1 MKTYAPD
8 QIRNIA
14 LAGHASKGKTTLLEA
29 MLHLA
34 GATERA
40 GKVADGNTVTDFD
53 AEEKKRHISMV
64 SAVASIE
71 YKSKKLNFIDTPGL
85 FDFEQGAFEGLRA
98 AETAVI
104 VVSARSGLAV
114 GAEKAFKNAGSRR
127 MARVLVTTK
136 MDDDRADF
144 YKSFNGI
151 VAKFGTAACPVVV
164 PIISGGK
171 VAAYYNMIDGKAYAY
186 ADGKRTESDAQ
197 PDDAPRF
204 AAVQAVFTE
213 AVASAD
219 EELMEK
225 YFEGEE
231 LTPEEKIRG
240 LKAGVADGSIIPV
253 FALSGLAETA
263 CDLLLDFLAEV
274 CPAPKSEY
282 AADAD
287 GEPIELTP
295 DPNGPLAA
303 VCFKTVADPF
313 IGKLSYF
320 KVISGKITAA
330 TPAYNARTGKEE
342 RMGKLVSV
350 FGAKQTDISE
360 LSAGD
365 IGAVT
370 KLGGF
375 ATGDTL
381 CSAGQVVTLDGVH
394 IPSATYAM
402 AVEVAKKG
410 EEEKVASGLSRLCEE
425 DPSLHFGVNNE
436 THQQIL
442 SGLGEQH
449 LDVAMARLK
458 SKFGVEATLVQPR
471 VAYRETITMKVSAQG
486 RHKKQSGG
494 HGQFGDVFIEFEP
507 YDTEELVF
515 AERVVGGAVPK
526 NFFPAVEKG
535 LRESMQKGV
544 LAGYPM
550 VGVKA
555 TLFDGSYHPVDSSE
569 MSFKTAASL
578 AYKEGIPKAM
588 PVLLEPILTVT
599 ATVNDE
605 AMGDVIGDINK
616 RRGRVL
622 GMTPS
627 GDGSQEIMAEVPE
640 SEMSTFSTA
649 MRQMTQG
656 RGSFTTAFA
665 RYDRCPEHIAQKI
678 KAEASQL

>member
-53 AEEKKRHISMV
+53 AEEKKRHISMA

-253 FALSGLAETA
+253 FVLSGLAETA

-656 RGSFTTAFA
+656 RGSFTTVFA

>member
-53 AEEKKRHISMV
+53 AEEKKRHISMA

-240 LKAGVADGSIIPV
+240 LKSGVADGSIIPV

-622 GMTPS
+622 GMTPA

-656 RGSFTTAFA
+656 RGSFTTVFA

>member
-53 AEEKKRHISMV
+53 AEEKKRHISMA

-204 AAVQAVFTE
+204 EAVQAVFTE

-274 CPAPKSEY
+274 CPAPKGEY

-350 FGAKQTDISE
+350 FGAKQMDINE

>member
-53 AEEKKRHISMV
+53 AEEKKRHISMA
-64 SAVASIE
+64 SAVASVE

-204 AAVQAVFTE
+204 EAVQAVFTE

-458 SKFGVEATLVQPR
+458 SKFGVEAKLVQPR

-656 RGSFTTAFA
+656 RGSFTTVFA

>member
-53 AEEKKRHISMV
+53 AEEKKRHISMA

-171 VAAYYNMIDGKAYAY
+171 VAAYYNMIDGKTYAY

>member
-1 MKTYAPD
+1 MADNKSIATRDSYGAALLELADAGHDDVVVFDADLSASTRTSVFAKKYSERFFDCGIAECNMVGVAAGMSTFGYVPFVSSFAMFAAGRAFE
-8 QIRNIA
+8 QIRNSIGYPELNVKIA
-14 LAGHASKGKTTLLEA
+14 ATHGGLSVGEDGASHQCCEDFALMRTIPGMVVICPSDDLEA
-29 MLHLA
+29 RAAVRAAYAHKGPVYLRFSRLATPSLHDANNYTFEIGKGEVLCDGFDLA
-34 GATERA
+34 IISTGLMTSEALKA
-40 GKVADGNTVTDFD
+40 AVTLKRQD
-53 AEEKKRHISMV
+53 AISVRVINMPTIKPLDEEIV
-64 SAVASIE
+64 
-71 YKSKKLNFIDTPGL
+71 
-85 FDFEQGAFEGLRA
+85 LRA
-98 AETAVI
+98 ARECHKIITVEEHSVI
-104 VVSARSGLAV
+104 G
-114 GAEKAFKNAGSRR
+114 
-127 MARVLVTTK
+127 
-136 MDDDRADF
+136 
-144 YKSFNGI
+144 
-151 VAKFGTAACPVVV
+151 
-164 PIISGGK
+164 
-171 VAAYYNMIDGKAYAY
+171 
-186 ADGKRTESDAQ
+186 
-197 PDDAPRF
+197 
-204 AAVQAVFTE
+204 
-213 AVASAD
+213 
-219 EELMEK
+219 
-225 YFEGEE
+225 
-231 LTPEEKIRG
+231 
-240 LKAGVADGSIIPV
+240 
-253 FALSGLAETA
+253 
-263 CDLLLDFLAEV
+263 
-274 CPAPKSEY
+274 
-282 AADAD
+282 
-287 GEPIELTP
+287 
-295 DPNGPLAA
+295 
-303 VCFKTVADPF
+303 
-313 IGKLSYF
+313 
-320 KVISGKITAA
+320 
-330 TPAYNARTGKEE
+330 
-342 RMGKLVSV
+342 
-350 FGAKQTDISE
+350 
-360 LSAGD
+360 
-365 IGAVT
+365 
-370 KLGGF
+370 
-375 ATGDTL
+375 
-381 CSAGQVVTLDGVH
+381 
-394 IPSATYAM
+394 
-402 AVEVAKKG
+402 
-410 EEEKVASGLSRLCEE
+410 
-425 DPSLHFGVNNE
+425 
-436 THQQIL
+436 
-442 SGLGEQH
+442 GLGEQH

-627 GDGSQEIMAEVPE
+627 GDGSQEILAEVPE

>member
-53 AEEKKRHISMV
+53 AEEKKRHISMA

-381 CSAGQVVTLDGVH
+381 CSAAQVVTLDGVH

-458 SKFGVEATLVQPR
+458 SKFGVEATLVKPR

>member
-53 AEEKKRHISMV
+53 AEEKKRHISMA

-240 LKAGVADGSIIPV
+240 LKSGVADGSIIPV

-381 CSAGQVVTLDGVH
+381 CSAAQVVTLDGVH

-507 YDTEELVF
+507 YDTEELAF

-569 MSFKTAASL
+569 MSFKTAAAL